1 MENKIPSHVIFFAF
15 LIATILCVLLW
26 KVVFGQNTY
35 WLAWVSVGDY
45 LLEQGTPVEKAPTIV
60 VTTLEKPPVTPKPI
74 EKVKVP
80 VKEVKAPV
88 EPKIDNYDIDR
99 LARAVAMAETG
110 NCTKWYGKTYNN
122 CFGIKNGRTA
132 PCPKVGKSKMC
143 IYEKPEDSYKAFKT
157 IWAKWYAWKPNL
169 KMAQRW
175 TWHDNAV
182 RWLSHVNLYYNK
194 G

>member
-1 MENKIPSHVIFFAF
+1 MENKPTIPWYIIFFIVCAWIVALA
-15 LIATILCVLLW
+15 LIFSVA
-26 KVVFGQNTY
+26 KAY
-35 WLAWVSVGDY
+35 ALAWVSVGDY
-45 LLEQGTPVEKAPTIV
+45 LLATPTEKAPTIV
-60 VTTLEKPPVTPKPI
+60 ITTLEKPPVTPKPI
-74 EKVKVP
+74 EKVKEP

-88 EPKIDNYDIDR
+88 EPKIDSYDIDR

-122 CFGIKNGRTA
+122 CFGIKSGRTA
-132 PCPKVGKSKMC
+132 PCPKIGKSKMC

-157 IWAKWYAWKPNL
+157 IWAKWYAWKPNI

-182 RWLSHVNLYYNK
+182 RWLWHVNHFYNK
-194 G
+194 LQ